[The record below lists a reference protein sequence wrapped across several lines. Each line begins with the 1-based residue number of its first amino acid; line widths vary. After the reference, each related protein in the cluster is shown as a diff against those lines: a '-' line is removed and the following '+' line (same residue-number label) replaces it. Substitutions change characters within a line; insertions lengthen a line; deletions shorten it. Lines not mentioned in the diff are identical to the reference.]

1 MEKQPDTV
9 TDPSPKKFTKQFIVV
24 AVVLVVIGIIILILG
39 KLAVGGIITLLG
51 AVFGLGTKVVDS
63 NKL

>member
-1 MEKQPDTV
+1 MDKEQDTV
-9 TDPSPKKFTKQFIVV
+9 TDPNPKQLTKQFIVV
-24 AVVLVVIGIIILILG
+24 AVVLVIIGIIVLILG

-51 AVFGLGTKVVDS
+51 AVFGLGTKVAGS